1 MSEYDQLAEQ
11 LDNLHQVKSP
21 LRLAL
26 EKQFTRLNYWETEE
40 TLRVSAQALSL
51 ADTLH
56 ANSFS
61 GSIRMQR
68 VETELDNREAILRID
83 IGSMHLLDENKA
95 SVPGSELGFRT
106 YHLEA
111 LPAQGKVDHYRLVL
125 CSQELLDGRL
135 SEVTHTV
142 MDTRT
147 DTVNFESV
155 SRFQPHELLLLE
167 LIIAE
172 SQNIFIGR
180 HNANAD
186 VIMDLY
192 PDHVQYRVSRGRMP
206 WQKDTV
212 TTSYLEEI
220 NPDSNN

>member
-1 MSEYDQLAEQ
+1 MSEYDQLSEQ
-11 LDNLHQVKSP
+11 LENLRQVKSP

-26 EKQFTRLNYWETEE
+26 EKQFARYHYWETEE
-40 TLRVSAQALSL
+40 TLRVSAQTLSL
-51 ADTLH
+51 ADILH
-56 ANSFS
+56 ANNFS

-68 VETELDNREAILRID
+68 VDTELDSREPVLRID
-83 IGSMHLLDENKA
+83 IGSMHLLDDE
-95 SVPGSELGFRT
+95 SIPVPGTELGFRT

-111 LPAQGKVDHYRLVL
+111 LSAQGRTDHYRLVL

-155 SRFQPHELLLLE
+155 SRFQTHELQLLE

-172 SQNIFIGR
+172 SQNIFAGR
-180 HNANAD
+180 HNANAE

-192 PDHVQYRVSRGRMP
+192 PDQVQYKVSRGRMP
-206 WQKDTV
+206 WQKDSI
-212 TTSYLEEI
+212 TTGYLEEI